1 MQRGIVVDIQSTHWV
16 VMTSDGLFLEVPKQ
30 DPDVMTGE
38 EVSFSMS
45 QSPTVQS
52 PSKWRWKGYFSG
64 AVAAMFALFF
74 LFSSFLGH
82 EAQAQTHVYV
92 EIHPGVEIG
101 LNEKWE
107 VVEVR
112 PIHKEAEKLLDGLDW
127 NKESVK
133 QVVVNYLTQ
142 AKNQGYLR
150 KKDEIVL
157 SAINKNGNAP
167 STLDSLR
174 TVIND
179 DPKIGKKELDLH
191 VFTFSLP
198 EVIKE
203 KAETTG
209 LTPGK
214 YGVWLLSKKSGKEIP
229 VEQISK
235 MPLSDLTEDVASLD
249 PPPSEKEWK
258 ELVDNEE
265 NQDQKPVQETNQS
278 ETKPN
283 TNTDQPKNTDQQTTN
298 PTSDQKRTPNQEI
311 KEDDSSTKDPNQK
324 KEETQQQ
331 PQPNEKEENGST
343 AGSTLGP
350 KGDSDAQTNQ
360 ASP

>member
-16 VMTSDGLFLEVPKQ
+16 VMTSDDLFLEVPKQ

-38 EVSFSMS
+38 EVSFSIDAA
-45 QSPTVQS
+45 
-52 PSKWRWKGYFSG
+52 PSVSVSSKRPWIRYFSG

-74 LFSSFLGH
+74 LFTAFFGGH

-101 LNEKWE
+101 LNEKGE
-107 VVEVR
+107 VVQVR

-127 NKESVK
+127 KKEPVK
-133 QVVVNYLTQ
+133 EVVVNYLAQ
-142 AKNQGYLR
+142 AKKQGYLQ

-157 SAINKNGNAP
+157 SEIIKDENEH
-167 STLDSLR
+167 STLASLR
-174 TVIND
+174 TVIEH
-179 DPKIGKKELDLH
+179 DPKIGKKELNLH
-191 VFTFSLP
+191 VYTFSLP

-235 MPLSDLTEDVASLD
+235 MSLSDLTDASLE

-258 ELVDNEE
+258 ELVNNEE
-265 NQDQKPVQETNQS
+265 RQNQKPVKETNQS

-283 TNTDQPKNTDQQTTN
+283 TNTDQLKNTDQQTTN
-298 PTSDQKRTPNQEI
+298 PTSDQKRTPNQEL
-311 KEDDSSTKDPNQK
+311 KEDDSPTKDPTQK
-324 KEETQQQ
+324 KEESQTK
-331 PQPNEKEENGST
+331 PNEKEENGSI
-343 AGSTLGP
+343 AGSTTGS
-350 KGDSDAQTNQ
+350 KGDSDAQTNH